1 MVDRHEK
8 KGGWEKERAL
18 WNTAPASA
26 SSTRDSAQLQEQRWS
41 FWHPDF
47 VARVSEMQ
55 GVQGTMALGTVCAIE
70 LKDDEGGELNTTSL
84 SRREGV
90 MCESIS

>member
-1 MVDRHEK
+1 
-8 KGGWEKERAL
+8 
-18 WNTAPASA
+18 
-26 SSTRDSAQLQEQRWS
+26 
-41 FWHPDF
+41 
-47 VARVSEMQ
+47 MQ